1 MWRNVFLLG
10 VLGCG
15 WTGLAAGRGPEAL
28 ARTTSFAPVVGEFA
42 SDVQA
47 VARAFDVPWS
57 DAALAREEALL
68 DSWRTRLDQ
77 SDFEALEPAGRV
89 DWLLLGNHLASE
101 KDRLALDRARLAELA
116 EGLPFRA
123 SLHQLETGR
132 WRNETVDPRA
142 AATVLDDAARAVRE
156 VRRRLDKGRDS
167 QDDKNPATPLVLSPV
182 IAVRMASVVDALRQS
197 LKEWF
202 SFYDGFVPEFSWWVR
217 QPHQALDTLLEGHAK
232 HLRTDLAGLK
242 GEPED
247 PLIGDPVGAEAL
259 ARQAASEWL
268 PAAPEALIEIGEKE
282 FAWCEAEMRKVA
294 AEMGCGD
301 DVKAALAKMKAL
313 HVTPGGQA
321 SVVVEEAEKAIAFLK
336 ERSLLTIPPLC
347 EETWRLEM
355 LSPEAQRTLPYAV
368 YSAPH
373 MMVAYAHDSMGHEDK
388 LMSMRG
394 NNRPSLHIVTPH
406 EVIPG
411 HHLQA
416 FMARRH
422 QPHRQIFST
431 PFLVE
436 GWALYWEMRLWDLGY
451 GSTPEE
457 RAGMLFWRLHRCA
470 RIIVSLKF
478 HLGKMSPP
486 EMIDFLVTR
495 VGHEKSAATSEVR
508 RYINGSY
515 GPLYQAAYMIGGL
528 QLRSLHAE
536 TVGTGT
542 MSERQFH
549 DTVLA
554 QGPIPIALIRAALL
568 GEPLTRDWKPRP

>member
-1 MWRNVFLLG
+1 MWKSVFSGWLVWVGLQG
-10 VLGCG
+10 VPGVWASAPAA
-15 WTGLAAGRGPEAL
+15 WTTA
-28 ARTTSFAPVVGEFA
+28 FAPVVGEFA
-42 SDVQA
+42 SDAQA
-47 VARAFDVPWS
+47 VERAFDVPWS
-57 DAALAREEALL
+57 DQALAREEALL
-68 DSWRTRLDQ
+68 NAWRTRLEQ
-77 SDFEALEPAGRV
+77 TDFDALEPGARI
-89 DWLLLGNHLASE
+89 DWLLLANHLTAE
-101 KDRLALDRARLAELA
+101 KSRLALDRARLDELA
-116 EGLPFRA
+116 EVLPFRGE
-123 SLHQLETGR
+123 LHQLETGR
-132 WRNETVDPRA
+132 WKNEAVDPQA
-142 AATVLDDAARAVRE
+142 AASVLDAADQSLQE
-156 VRRRLDKGRDS
+156 VRRRLEKGRDTK
-167 QDDKNPATPLVLSPV
+167 DEKNPATPLVLSPV
-182 IAVRMASVVDALRQS
+182 VAVRAAAVVEALRQS

-217 QPHQALDTLLEGHAK
+217 QPFQALDTRLEAHVK
-232 HLRTDLAGLK
+232 YLRAELAGLK
-242 GEPED
+242 GDLDD

-259 ARQAASEWL
+259 ARQIASELL
-268 PAAPEALIEIGEKE
+268 PATAEALIEVGEKE

-294 AEMGCGD
+294 AELGCGE
-301 DVKAALAKMKAL
+301 DVKAALAKMRAL

-321 SVVVEEAEKAIAFLK
+321 TVVAEAAERAITFLK

-355 LSPEAQRTLPYAV
+355 LSPEAQRTLPYAG
-368 YSAPH
+368 YSAPN
-373 MMVAYAHDSMGHEDK
+373 MMVAYAHDAMGHEDK

-451 GSTPEE
+451 GTTPEE

-478 HLGKMSPP
+478 HLGRMTPP
-486 EMIDFLVTR
+486 EMIDFLTSR
-495 VGHEKSAATSEVR
+495 VGHEKAAATSEVR

-528 QLRSLHAE
+528 QLRSLHGE
-536 TVGTGT
+536 TVGAGRMT
-542 MSERQFH
+542 EQQFH
-549 DTVLA
+549 DAVLV

-568 GEPLTRDWKPRP
+568 GEPLSRDWQPRP